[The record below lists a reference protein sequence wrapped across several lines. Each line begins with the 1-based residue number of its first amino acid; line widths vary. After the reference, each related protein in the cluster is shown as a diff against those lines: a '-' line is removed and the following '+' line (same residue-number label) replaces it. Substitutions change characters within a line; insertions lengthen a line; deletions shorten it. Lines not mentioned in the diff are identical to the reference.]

1 MEGKGYTYFGEVFD
15 RIVRSRRSS
24 QSAFARKAQA
34 LGYDY
39 TQSSVSNWV
48 RGVHGAPRDLPT
60 VADVVYGLT
69 EEEWEELGLAYAYG
83 QRLPTREDLEDIR
96 EFREFYR
103 RLLESERK
111 ASDGVVSEGSPG
123 EADREG

>member
-39 TQSSVSNWV
+39 TLSSVSNWV

-83 QRLPTREDLEDIR
+83 QRLPTKEDLEDIR

-111 ASDGVVSEGSPG
+111 TSDGVVGEPG

>member
-24 QSAFARKAQA
+24 QSAFARKARA

-69 EEEWEELGLAYAYG
+69 EEEWGELGLAYAYG

-103 RLLESERK
+103 QLLESERET
-111 ASDGVVSEGSPG
+111 SEGVAGEPG

>member
-24 QSAFARKAQA
+24 QSAFARKARA

-39 TQSSVSNWV
+39 TQSSISNWV

-83 QRLPTREDLEDIR
+83 QRLPTREDLKDI
-96 EFREFYR
+96 REFYR
-103 RLLESERK
+103 RLLESERTT
-111 ASDGVVSEGSPG
+111 SDGVVGEPG

>member
-1 MEGKGYTYFGEVFD
+1 MDGKGYTYFGEVFD
-15 RIVRSRRSS
+15 RIVRSRSSS
-24 QSAFARKAQA
+24 QSAFARRARE

-39 TQSSVSNWV
+39 TQSSVSNWM

-69 EEEWEELGLAYAYG
+69 EGEWEELGLAYAYG
-83 QRLPTREDLEDIR
+83 QRLPQEDLEDIR

-103 RLLESERK
+103 RLLEAEK
-111 ASDGVVSEGSPG
+111 QVPDGGVGDPG

>member
-1 MEGKGYTYFGEVFD
+1 MEGRGYTYFGEVFD

-24 QSAFARKAQA
+24 QSAFAREARA

-60 VADVVYGLT
+60 VADAIYGLS
-69 EEEWEELGLAYAYG
+69 EEEWEELGLAFAYG

-103 RLLESERK
+103 RLLEAEK
-111 ASDGVVSEGSPG
+111 EAQGTSPG
-123 EADREG
+123 EDGTEGG

>member
-1 MEGKGYTYFGEVFD
+1 MEDKGYTYFGEVFD

-83 QRLPTREDLEDIR
+83 QRLPTKEDLEDIQ

-111 ASDGVVSEGSPG
+111 ASDGVVSDPG

>member
-83 QRLPTREDLEDIR
+83 QRLPTKEDLEDIR

-103 RLLESERK
+103 RLLESERE
-111 ASDGVVSEGSPG
+111 ASGGVVGEPG

>member
-24 QSAFARKAQA
+24 QSAFARKARA

-111 ASDGVVSEGSPG
+111 ASDGVVGEPG

>member
-24 QSAFARKAQA
+24 QSAFARKARA

-83 QRLPTREDLEDIR
+83 QRLPTKEDLEDIR

-103 RLLESERK
+103 RLLESERE
-111 ASDGVVSEGSPG
+111 ASDGGVGELG

>member
-24 QSAFARKAQA
+24 QSAFARKARA

-60 VADVVYGLT
+60 VADVVYRLT
-69 EEEWEELGLAYAYG
+69 EDEWEELGLAFAYG
-83 QRLPTREDLEDIR
+83 QRLPTKEDLEDIR

-103 RLLESERK
+103 RLLDSERK
-111 ASDGVVSEGSPG
+111 ASQGVAGEPG

>member
-24 QSAFARKAQA
+24 QSAFARKARA

-83 QRLPTREDLEDIR
+83 QRLPTKEDLEDIR

-111 ASDGVVSEGSPG
+111 ASDGVLGEPG
-123 EADREG
+123 EADREE

>member
-24 QSAFARKAQA
+24 QSAFARKARA

-60 VADVVYGLT
+60 VADVVYGLS

-111 ASDGVVSEGSPG
+111 ASDGVVGDPG

>member
-24 QSAFARKAQA
+24 QSAFARKARA

-48 RGVHGAPRDLPT
+48 RGVHGALRDLPT

-111 ASDGVVSEGSPG
+111 ALDGVVGEPG

>member
-24 QSAFARKAQA
+24 QSAFARKTRA

-83 QRLPTREDLEDIR
+83 QRLPTKEDLEDI
-96 EFREFYR
+96 REFYR

-111 ASDGVVSEGSPG
+111 ASDGVVGEPG

>member
-1 MEGKGYTYFGEVFD
+1 LEGKSYTYFGEVFD

-83 QRLPTREDLEDIR
+83 QRLSTKEDLEDIR

-103 RLLESERK
+103 RLLESEKR
-111 ASDGVVSEGSPG
+111 ASDGVVGEPG

>member
-24 QSAFARKAQA
+24 QSAFARKARA

-83 QRLPTREDLEDIR
+83 QRLPTKEDLEDIR

-111 ASDGVVSEGSPG
+111 ASDGVVGEPG

>member
-1 MEGKGYTYFGEVFD
+1 LEGRGYTYFGEVFD

-24 QSAFARKAQA
+24 QSAFARKARA

-83 QRLPTREDLEDIR
+83 QRLPTKEDLEDIR

-111 ASDGVVSEGSPG
+111 ASDGVVGEPG

>member
-24 QSAFARKAQA
+24 QSAFARKARA

-83 QRLPTREDLEDIR
+83 QRLPTKENLEDIR

-103 RLLESERK
+103 QLLESQRK
-111 ASDGVVSEGSPG
+111 ASDGVVGEPG

>member
-83 QRLPTREDLEDIR
+83 QRLPTKENLEDIR

-103 RLLESERK
+103 QLLESERK
-111 ASDGVVSEGSPG
+111 ASGDGVGESG

>member
-83 QRLPTREDLEDIR
+83 QRLPTKEDLEDIR

-111 ASDGVVSEGSPG
+111 ASEGIVGEPG